1 MLTGQLRIYDRTYF
15 FDGTHF
21 QIITTTDVSSVVK
34 LNILVYQKQLAATV
48 EGDCCQVAAA
58 KNLLLLLV
66 RGSVL
71 TRKSI
76 QQGKRREKGKNKH
89 IFIVLSK
96 INQKTHNFSLFFTH
110 FSFYLSCENS
120 S

>member
-21 QIITTTDVSSVVK
+21 QIITTTDVSSAVK
-34 LNILVYQKQLAATV
+34 LNIQLAATV

-71 TRKSI
+71 MRKSI

>member
-89 IFIVLSK
+89 IFIFIKNKSE
-96 INQKTHNFSLFFTH
+96 NTQFFSLFH
-110 FSFYLSCENS
+110 SF
-120 S
+120 